1 MNTLFRSLTLAVL
14 ALLPAV
20 ASAALQ
26 NGKVQ
31 VGMVKGTATLFDP
44 ASKQTA
50 LASGRVFEQGYRVET
65 SASSTAELILSNGS
79 TLIVNPESLVE
90 VRTFRQVVSELIV
103 DGEYQKLEKEPSPS
117 VTEIVVT
124 RGKVI
129 GEVRKLNPQSSYV
142 IKTPVGVAR
151 IRGTIYT
158 VQYSTAG
165 ANAGKL
171 VVGCVK
177 GSVEATVYAANSGPV
192 SVEPGKQISATAPA
206 QSTAAPGVAPAPG
219 STTQPGATETTQPG
233 TTTQPGATEAAPTGS
248 VSISMADMDKA
259 TISAVGATIAA
270 STSLPPSISQGVEAQ
285 AQLAPSA
292 DQITPVNV
300 STPKT
305 TGSDPVATKADG
317 SPAEAPKA
325 TTAPTA
331 PASTSTGGGNAL
343 DATISKITD
352 TVQQVVEKQQQPNP
366 SPTM

>member
-1 MNTLFRSLTLAVL
+1 MNTLFRSLSLALL

-44 ASKQTA
+44 AAKQTA

-79 TLIVNPESLVE
+79 TLIVNPDSLVE

-103 DGEYQKLEKEPSPS
+103 DGEYQKLDKEPSPS

-158 VQYSTAG
+158 VQYSSVG

-206 QSTAAPGVAPAPG
+206 QSTAAPGEAPAPG
-219 STTQPGATETTQPG
+219 TTAQPGAETTQPG
-233 TTTQPGATEAAPTGS
+233 TTQPVTPDAAPAGS
-248 VSISMADMDKA
+248 VAISMADMDKA

-270 STSLPPSISQGVEAQ
+270 STSLPAAISQGVEAQ
-285 AQLAPSA
+285 AQLAPTA
-292 DQITPVNV
+292 DQITPVTV

-305 TGSDPVATKADG
+305 SSSDPVATNADG
-317 SPAEAPKA
+317 TPTTPKA
-325 TTAPTA
+325 TTPPTA

>member
-1 MNTLFRSLTLAVL
+1 MNTLFRSLMLAVL
-14 ALLPAV
+14 ALLPVV

-44 ASKQTA
+44 ASQQSA

-79 TLIVNPESLVE
+79 TLIINPESLVE
-90 VRTFRQVVSELIV
+90 VRTFRQVVSELII
-103 DGEYQKLEKEPSPS
+103 DGEYQKLDKEPSPS

-158 VQYSTAG
+158 VQYTTTG

-171 VVGCVK
+171 IVGCVK
-177 GSVEATVYAANSGPV
+177 GSVEATVYAANSGPI

-206 QSTAAPGVAPAPG
+206 QSTAAPGEAPAPG
-219 STTQPGATETTQPG
+219 TSQPGTTQPG
-233 TTTQPGATEAAPTGS
+233 TTQPGTTETTPAGS
-248 VSISMADMDKA
+248 VSISLADMDRV
-259 TISAVGATIAA
+259 TISAIGATIAA
-270 STSLPPSISQGVEAQ
+270 STSLPAAISQGVEAQ
-285 AQLAPSA
+285 AQLAPTA
-292 DQITPVNV
+292 DQIKPVVV
-300 STPKT
+300 STPKESRSEANERRERESE
-305 TGSDPVATKADG
+305 GKEDSNKPKPK
-317 SPAEAPKA
+317 SPE
-325 TTAPTA
+325 
-331 PASTSTGGGNAL
+331 STSTGGGKAL
-343 DATISKITD
+343 DATIDKITD
-352 TVQQVVEKQQQPNP
+352 NVQKVVEKLQQPNP
-366 SPTM
+366 SPTN

>member
-44 ASKQTA
+44 ASKQSA

-158 VQYSTAG
+158 VQYSSVG
-165 ANAGKL
+165 PNAGKL

-177 GSVEATVYAANSGPV
+177 GSVEATVFAANSGPV
-192 SVEPGKQISATAPA
+192 SVEPGKQISATAAP
-206 QSTAAPGVAPAPG
+206 QSTAAPGEAPAPG
-219 STTQPGATETTQPG
+219 AQPGTTETTQPG
-233 TTTQPGATEAAPTGS
+233 TTAQPGTTEAASAGS
-248 VSISMADMDKA
+248 VTISMADMDKA

-305 TGSDPVATKADG
+305 TASDPVATKADG
-317 SPAEAPKA
+317 TPAEAPKT
-325 TTAPTA
+325 TTAPMA

>member
-1 MNTLFRSLTLAVL
+1 MNTLFRSLTLAAL
-14 ALLPAV
+14 ALLPVV

-44 ASKQTA
+44 ASKQSA

-90 VRTFRQVVSELIV
+90 VRTFRQVVSELII
-103 DGEYQKLEKEPSPS
+103 DGEYQKLDKEPSPS
-117 VTEIVVT
+117 VTEIIVT

-158 VQYSTAG
+158 VQYSTVG

-206 QSTAAPGVAPAPG
+206 QSTAASGEAPAPG
-219 STTQPGATETTQPG
+219 TTQPGAETTQPG
-233 TTTQPGATEAAPTGS
+233 VAETAPAGS
-248 VSISMADMDKA
+248 VSISLADMDKA

-270 STSLPPSISQGVEAQ
+270 STSLPAAVSQGVEAQ
-285 AQLAPSA
+285 AQLAPTA

-300 STPKT
+300 TTPKT
-305 TGSDPVATKADG
+305 TSSDPVATNADG
-317 SPAEAPKA
+317 TPAAPKA

-331 PASTSTGGGNAL
+331 PVSTSTGGGNAL

-366 SPTM
+366 SPTN

>member
-1 MNTLFRSLTLAVL
+1 MFNFTPTSMNTLFRSLTLAVL
-14 ALLPAV
+14 ALLPVV

-44 ASKQTA
+44 ASQQTA

-79 TLIVNPESLVE
+79 TLIINPETLVE
-90 VRTFRQVVSELIV
+90 VRTFRQVVSELII
-103 DGEYQKLEKEPSPS
+103 DGEYQKLDKEPSPS
-117 VTEIVVT
+117 VTEIIVT

-158 VQYSTAG
+158 VQYTTTG

-177 GSVEATVYAANSGPV
+177 GSVEATVYAANSGPI

-206 QSTAAPGVAPAPG
+206 QSTAAPGEAPATG
-219 STTQPGATETTQPG
+219 TAQPG
-233 TTTQPGATEAAPTGS
+233 TTTQPGTTETAPAGS
-248 VSISMADMDKA
+248 VSISLADMDRA
-259 TISAVGATIAA
+259 TISAIGATLAA
-270 STSLPPSISQGVEAQ
+270 STSLPAAISQSVEAQ
-285 AQLAPSA
+285 AQLAPPA
-292 DQITPVNV
+292 DQITAVLV
-300 STPKT
+300 SIPKT
-305 TGSDPVATKADG
+305 ASSDTANTDRDG
-317 SPAEAPKA
+317 PK
-325 TTAPTA
+325 T
-331 PASTSTGGGNAL
+331 PASTSSGGGNAIA
-343 DATISKITD
+343 ATIDKITD
-352 TVQQVVEKQQQPNP
+352 NVQKVVEKLQQPNP
-366 SPTM
+366 SPTN

>member
-1 MNTLFRSLTLAVL
+1 MNTLFRSLLLAVV
-14 ALLPAV
+14 ALLPTL

-44 ASKQTA
+44 ASKQSA

-103 DGEYQKLEKEPSPS
+103 DGEYQKLDKEPSPS

-158 VQYSTAG
+158 VQYSTVG

-206 QSTAAPGVAPAPG
+206 QSTAAAGETPAPG
-219 STTQPGATETTQPG
+219 ATTQPGTETTQPG
-233 TTTQPGATEAAPTGS
+233 VAETAPAGS
-248 VSISMADMDKA
+248 VAISMADMDKA

-270 STSLPPSISQGVEAQ
+270 STSLPAAISQGVEAQ

-305 TGSDPVATKADG
+305 SSSDPVATKADG
-317 SPAEAPKA
+317 TPADAPKP

-366 SPTM
+366 SPTN

>member
-1 MNTLFRSLTLAVL
+1 MNTLFRSLMLAVL
-14 ALLPAV
+14 ALLPVV

-44 ASKQTA
+44 ASQQSA

-79 TLIVNPESLVE
+79 TLIINPESLVE
-90 VRTFRQVVSELIV
+90 VRTFRQVVSELII
-103 DGEYQKLEKEPSPS
+103 DGEYQKLDKEPSPS

-158 VQYSTAG
+158 VQYTTTG

-171 VVGCVK
+171 IVGCVK
-177 GSVEATVYAANSGPV
+177 GSVEATVYAANSGPI

-206 QSTAAPGVAPAPG
+206 QSTAAPGEAPAPG
-219 STTQPGATETTQPG
+219 TSQPGTTQPG
-233 TTTQPGATEAAPTGS
+233 TTETTPAGS
-248 VSISMADMDKA
+248 VSISLADMDRV
-259 TISAVGATIAA
+259 TISAIGATIAA
-270 STSLPPSISQGVEAQ
+270 STSLPAAISQGVEAQ
-285 AQLAPSA
+285 AQLAPTA
-292 DQITPVNV
+292 DQITPVTV

-305 TGSDPVATKADG
+305 ASSDPVQ
-317 SPAEAPKA
+317 PNAPKS
-325 TTAPTA
+325 PVA

-366 SPTM
+366 SPTN

>member
-1 MNTLFRSLTLAVL
+1 MNTLFRSLTLAAL
-14 ALLPAV
+14 ALLPVV

-44 ASKQTA
+44 ASQQSA
-50 LASGRVFEQGYRVET
+50 LAAGRVFEQGYRVET

-79 TLIVNPESLVE
+79 TLIINPDSLVE
-90 VRTFRQVVSELIV
+90 VRTFRQVVSELII
-103 DGEYQKLEKEPSPS
+103 DGEYQKLDKEPSPS

-158 VQYSTAG
+158 VQYSTTGAG
-165 ANAGKL
+165 AGKL

-206 QSTAAPGVAPAPG
+206 QSTAAPGEAPAPG
-219 STTQPGATETTQPG
+219 TTQPG
-233 TTTQPGATEAAPTGS
+233 TTTQPGAAEKSPAGS
-248 VSISMADMDKA
+248 VSISLADMDRT
-259 TISAVGATIAA
+259 TISAIGATIAA
-270 STSLPPSISQGVEAQ
+270 STSLPATISQGVEAQ
-285 AQLAPSA
+285 AQLAPTT
-292 DQITPVNV
+292 DQITPVVV

-305 TGSDPVATKADG
+305 SSSDPVATKDDG
-317 SPAEAPKA
+317 TPVAKTTTPPKA
-325 TTAPTA
+325 PE
-331 PASTSTGGGNAL
+331 STSTGGGNAL

-352 TVQQVVEKQQQPNP
+352 TIQQVVEKQQQPNP
-366 SPTM
+366 SPTN

>member
-1 MNTLFRSLTLAVL
+1 MNTLFRSLTLAAL
-14 ALLPAV
+14 ALLPVV

-44 ASKQTA
+44 AAQQTA

-65 SASSTAELILSNGS
+65 SALSTAELILSNGS
-79 TLIVNPESLVE
+79 TLIINPDSLVE
-90 VRTFRQVVSELIV
+90 VRTFRQVVSDLII
-103 DGEYQKLEKEPSPS
+103 DGEYQKLDKEPSPS

-158 VQYSTAG
+158 VQYTTSG

-177 GSVEATVYAANSGPV
+177 GSVEATVYAANSGPI

-206 QSTAAPGVAPAPG
+206 QSTAAPGEAPAPG
-219 STTQPGATETTQPG
+219 TVQPG
-233 TTTQPGATEAAPTGS
+233 TTTQPGTTETAPAGS
-248 VSISMADMDKA
+248 VSISLADMDRA
-259 TISAVGATIAA
+259 TISAIAATIAA
-270 STSLPPSISQGVEAQ
+270 STSLPAATSQGVEAQ

-292 DQITPVNV
+292 DQIIAVLV
-300 STPKT
+300 SAQKTASSDPANPKDGDGGPKT
-305 TGSDPVATKADG
+305 
-317 SPAEAPKA
+317 
-325 TTAPTA
+325 
-331 PASTSTGGGNAL
+331 PASTSSGGGNAL

-352 TVQQVVEKQQQPNP
+352 TIQQVVEKQQQPNP
-366 SPTM
+366 SPTN

>member
-1 MNTLFRSLTLAVL
+1 MFFFNPSAMNTLFRSLTLAVL

-50 LASGRVFEQGYRVET
+50 LSSGRVFEQGYRVET

-90 VRTFRQVVSELIV
+90 VRTFRQVVSELII

-117 VTEIVVT
+117 VTEIIVT

-158 VQYSTAG
+158 VQYSTVG

-192 SVEPGKQISATAPA
+192 SVAPGKQISATAPA
-206 QSTAAPGVAPAPG
+206 QSTAASGEAPAPG
-219 STTQPGATETTQPG
+219 TTQPGAETTQPG
-233 TTTQPGATEAAPTGS
+233 VAETAPAGS
-248 VSISMADMDKA
+248 VSISLADMDKA

-270 STSLPPSISQGVEAQ
+270 STSLPAAVSQGVEAQ
-285 AQLAPSA
+285 AQLAPTA

-300 STPKT
+300 TTPKT
-305 TGSDPVATKADG
+305 TSSDPVATNADG
-317 SPAEAPKA
+317 TPVAKA
-325 TTAPTA
+325 TTPPTA

-366 SPTM
+366 SPTN

>member
-1 MNTLFRSLTLAVL
+1 VFFFNPSAMNTLFRSLTLAVL

-44 ASKQTA
+44 AAKQSA

-65 SASSTAELILSNGS
+65 SAASTAELILSNGS
-79 TLIVNPESLVE
+79 TLIVNPDSQVE
-90 VRTFRQVVSELIV
+90 VRTFRQVVSELII

-158 VQYSTAG
+158 VQYSTVG

-177 GSVEATVYAANSGPV
+177 GSVEATVYSANSGPV

-206 QSTAAPGVAPAPG
+206 QSTAAAGEAPAPG
-219 STTQPGATETTQPG
+219 ATTQPGAETTQPG
-233 TTTQPGATEAAPTGS
+233 VSDAAPTGS
-248 VSISMADMDKA
+248 VTISLADMDKA

-270 STSLPPSISQGVEAQ
+270 STSLPAAISQGVEAQ

-300 STPKT
+300 STPKS
-305 TGSDPVATKADG
+305 TGSDPVATNADG
-317 SPAEAPKA
+317 TPAAPKA
-325 TTAPTA
+325 TTPPTA

-343 DATISKITD
+343 DATINKITD
-352 TVQQVVEKQQQPNP
+352 TVQKVVEKQQQPNP
-366 SPTM
+366 SPTN

>member
-1 MNTLFRSLTLAVL
+1 MNTLFRSLTLAAL
-14 ALLPAV
+14 ALLPVV

-44 ASKQTA
+44 AAQQTA

-65 SASSTAELILSNGS
+65 SALSTAELILSNGS
-79 TLIVNPESLVE
+79 TLIINPDSLVE
-90 VRTFRQVVSELIV
+90 VRTFRQVVSDLII
-103 DGEYQKLEKEPSPS
+103 DGEYQKLDKEPSPS

-158 VQYSTAG
+158 VQYTTSG

-177 GSVEATVYAANSGPV
+177 GSVEATVYAANSGPI

-206 QSTAAPGVAPAPG
+206 QSTAAPGEAPAPG
-219 STTQPGATETTQPG
+219 TAQPGTNTQPG
-233 TTTQPGATEAAPTGS
+233 TTETAPAGS
-248 VSISMADMDKA
+248 VSISLADMDRA
-259 TISAVGATIAA
+259 TISSIGATIAA
-270 STSLPPSISQGVEAQ
+270 STSLPAAISQGVEAQ
-285 AQLAPSA
+285 AQLAPTA
-292 DQITPVNV
+292 DQITPVTV
-300 STPKT
+300 STPKAT
-305 TGSDPVATKADG
+305 SSDPVATNADG
-317 SPAEAPKA
+317 TPVAKA
-325 TTAPTA
+325 TTPPTA

-352 TVQQVVEKQQQPNP
+352 TVQKVVEKQQQPNP
-366 SPTM
+366 SPTN

>member
-1 MNTLFRSLTLAVL
+1 MNPVFRSLSLAIL

-31 VGMVKGTATLFDP
+31 VGMLKGNATLLDP
-44 ASKQTA
+44 AAKQSA
-50 LASGRVFEQGYRVET
+50 LVSGRVFEQGYRVET
-65 SASSTAELILSNGS
+65 AAASTAELILSNGS
-79 TLIVNPESLVE
+79 TLIVNPDSLVE

-158 VQYSTAG
+158 VQYSSAG

-206 QSTAAPGVAPAPG
+206 QSTAAPGSPEATQPG
-219 STTQPGATETTQPG
+219 TTTQPGATETTQPG
-233 TTTQPGATEAAPTGS
+233 TTTQPGATETAPTGS
-248 VSISMADMDKA
+248 VSISLADMDKA

-285 AQLAPSA
+285 AQLAPTA
-292 DQITPVNV
+292 DQIQPVVV

-305 TGSDPVATKADG
+305 TSTDG
-317 SPAEAPKA
+317 ASTTTTT
-325 TTAPTA
+325 TTAPTSTSPTA

-366 SPTM
+366 SPTN

>member
-1 MNTLFRSLTLAVL
+1 MNTLFRSLMLAVL
-14 ALLPAV
+14 ALLPVV

-44 ASKQTA
+44 ASQQSA

-79 TLIVNPESLVE
+79 TLIINPESLVE
-90 VRTFRQVVSELIV
+90 VRTFRQVVSELII
-103 DGEYQKLEKEPSPS
+103 DGEYQKLDKEPSPS

-158 VQYSTAG
+158 VQYTTTG

-171 VVGCVK
+171 IVGCVK
-177 GSVEATVYAANSGPV
+177 GSVEATVYAANSGPI

-206 QSTAAPGVAPAPG
+206 QSTAAPGEAPAPG
-219 STTQPGATETTQPG
+219 TSQPGTTQPG
-233 TTTQPGATEAAPTGS
+233 TTETTPAGS
-248 VSISMADMDKA
+248 VSISLADMDRV
-259 TISAVGATIAA
+259 TISAIGATIAA
-270 STSLPPSISQGVEAQ
+270 STSLPAAISQGVEAQ
-285 AQLAPSA
+285 AQLAPTA
-292 DQITPVNV
+292 DQIKPVVV
-300 STPKT
+300 STPKESRSEANERRERESE
-305 TGSDPVATKADG
+305 GKEDSNKPKPK
-317 SPAEAPKA
+317 SPE
-325 TTAPTA
+325 
-331 PASTSTGGGNAL
+331 STSTGGGKAL
-343 DATISKITD
+343 DATIDKITD
-352 TVQQVVEKQQQPNP
+352 NVQKVVEKLQQPNP
-366 SPTM
+366 SPTN

>member
-44 ASKQTA
+44 AAKQTA

-158 VQYSTAG
+158 VQYSTEG

-192 SVEPGKQISATAPA
+192 SVEPGKQISATAPV
-206 QSTAAPGVAPAPG
+206 QSTAAPGEAPAPG
-219 STTQPGATETTQPG
+219 TTTQPGATETTQPG
-233 TTTQPGATEAAPTGS
+233 TTTTQPGTTEAAPTGS

-285 AQLAPSA
+285 AQLAPTA

-305 TGSDPVATKADG
+305 TASDPATTTAG
-317 SPAEAPKA
+317 TTTTT

>member
-1 MNTLFRSLTLAVL
+1 MNTLFRSLLLAVV
-14 ALLPAV
+14 ALLPTL

-44 ASKQTA
+44 ASKQSA

-103 DGEYQKLEKEPSPS
+103 DGEYQKLDKEPSPS

-158 VQYSTAG
+158 VQYSTVG

-206 QSTAAPGVAPAPG
+206 QSTAAGGEAPA
-219 STTQPGATETTQPG
+219 PG
-233 TTTQPGATEAAPTGS
+233 TTTQPGTETTQPGVAETAPTGS
-248 VSISMADMDKA
+248 VAISMADMDKA

-270 STSLPPSISQGVEAQ
+270 STSLPAAISQGVEAQ

-305 TGSDPVATKADG
+305 SSSDPVATKADG
-317 SPAEAPKA
+317 TPADAPKP

-366 SPTM
+366 SPTN